1 MTDGP
6 AMLRCF
12 RYRHDETDGTMFQLA
27 LRIKESRKA
36 AKISQAALAAQLGL
50 DRSAVAQWE
59 RDNAVGPTVA
69 NLRRIAL
76 ATGVSFEWLVTG
88 RGARFVG
95 GEGHDPPA
103 IVMDYIAQSEIEER
117 LLMAFRSVPALE
129 QVPLLDLVEKAA
141 RSR

>member
-1 MTDGP
+1 
-6 AMLRCF
+6 
-12 RYRHDETDGTMFQLA
+12 MFQLA

-36 AKISQAALAAQLGL
+36 AKISQAALSAQLGL

-59 RDNAVGPTVA
+59 CDNAVGPTVA

-95 GEGHDPPA
+95 GEGQDPPA

-117 LLMAFRSVPALE
+117 LLLAFRSVPALD
-129 QVPLLDLVEKAA
+129 QVSLLELVEKAA
-141 RSR
+141 RTR

>member
-12 RYRHDETDGTMFQLA
+12 GYRHDETDGTMFQLA

-95 GEGHDPPA
+95 GEGQDPPG

-117 LLMAFRSVPALE
+117 LLLAFRSVPALE
-129 QVPLLDLVEKAA
+129 QVPLLELVENAA
-141 RSR
+141 GTR